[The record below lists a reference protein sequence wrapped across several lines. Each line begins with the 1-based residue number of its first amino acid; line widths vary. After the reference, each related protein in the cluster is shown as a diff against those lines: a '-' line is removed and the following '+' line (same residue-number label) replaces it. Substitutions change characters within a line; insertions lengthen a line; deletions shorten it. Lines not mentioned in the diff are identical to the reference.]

1 MCHAS
6 RLWSSLTQQNFA
18 RLCDSVPINAR
29 TRRSRAPSGTR
40 TSNQPCPV
48 PARSGASTRLSAR
61 SRGLPCL
68 RLRCT
73 TNLAAALVPVIP
85 HESLVYLPDLSRGD
99 SRPS

>member
-40 TSNQPCPV
+40 TSNQPCC
-48 PARSGASTRLSAR
+48 ARTLGGVHT
-61 SRGLPCL
+61 P
-68 RLRCT
+68 
-73 TNLAAALVPVIP
+73 
-85 HESLVYLPDLSRGD
+85 E
-99 SRPS
+99 RP